1 MNNVIYMFR
10 CVDSTLVVKGKV
22 NSIVMDSCKKSAVVF
37 DSLVS
42 SVEFVNCQSVQMQVK
57 LINLSNLFVQ
67 NASLFFC
74 DVTLIAFHL

>member
-57 LINLSNLFVQ
+57 LINL
-67 NASLFFC
+67 
-74 DVTLIAFHL
+74 LICLCKMHLHFSVMLR